1 VLTAKGAAT
10 RQRIIDGAADE
21 IREHGIARATLDDI
35 CRRSATGKSQLFHYF
50 PGGREELLLA
60 VAAREAGRVLAD
72 QQPYLGALTSWAAWQ
87 AWRDAVIERYRR
99 QGARCP
105 LGVLIT
111 ELGRHTPAAQAVTRE
126 LLRQWQ
132 AQVQAGI
139 AAMQQRGDVAAGI
152 DPARTAA
159 AIVAGI
165 QGGVTV
171 LMATGSVEHLA
182 AALDTALDY
191 LRGGVPAATGPGP
204 S

>member
-1 VLTAKGAAT
+1 
-10 RQRIIDGAADE
+10 
-21 IREHGIARATLDDI
+21 
-35 CRRSATGKSQLFHYF
+35 
-50 PGGREELLLA
+50 
-60 VAAREAGRVLAD
+60 
-72 QQPYLGALTSWAAWQ
+72 
-87 AWRDAVIERYRR
+87 
-99 QGARCP
+99 
-105 LGVLIT
+105 
-111 ELGRHTPAAQAVTRE
+111 
-126 LLRQWQ
+126 
-132 AQVQAGI
+132 
-139 AAMQQRGDVAAGI
+139 VAAGI